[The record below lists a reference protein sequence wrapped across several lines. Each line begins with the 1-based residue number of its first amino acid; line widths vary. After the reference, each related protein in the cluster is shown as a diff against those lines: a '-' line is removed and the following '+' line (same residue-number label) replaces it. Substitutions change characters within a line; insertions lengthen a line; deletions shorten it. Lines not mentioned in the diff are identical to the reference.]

1 MLPELLEPPSHTRR
15 HLLIVLKLGV
25 SAILLAVLLRSAH
38 VTELWASARQASLPW
53 LAAALAFYLVNV
65 LFCVWRW
72 RALLGA
78 QNIHLPARSLL
89 SSYLVALFFN
99 NFLPSNIGGDVIRIT
114 DTAGPA
120 RSKTLATMVVL
131 ADRGIGLIVLVLIA
145 AVGATMAAGIGV
157 PASWLWLGFLFMAA
171 AATPVVLAPSGVGR
185 LLQPLTVLHPEW
197 VGGRIDNLTTTLERF
212 RSSPLALGT
221 CFAGAVLA
229 QGSIVLFYFAVAT
242 ALGIDATVWHL
253 AVIVP
258 LSFVVQMLPVSMNG
272 FGVREATFA
281 VYFVQIGLS
290 KSAGLLVSLVGAAL
304 IMLVSLIGAPV
315 YVSRGHRLSAR
326 PAP

>member
-38 VTELWASARQASLPW
+38 VTELWASARQASLTW

-72 RALLGA
+72 RSLLGA
-78 QNIHLPARSLL
+78 
-89 SSYLVALFFN
+89 YLVALFFN

-185 LLQPLTVLHPEW
+185 LLQPLTVLHPQW

-221 CFAGAVLA
+221 CYAGAVLA

-304 IMLVSLIGAPV
+304 IMLVSLIGA
-315 YVSRGHRLSAR
+315 
-326 PAP
+326 